1 MINIIGTYECKAD
14 AKGRVMFPN
23 ALKKQLQIL
32 QKWQNL
38 QESLE
43 VKELDYVEQKEWKT
57 LSQEEKQKFWE
68 NEKNKLEA
76 EKLKLAEAM
85 ELVKED

>member
-1 MINIIGTYECKAD
+1 MK
-14 AKGRVMFPN
+14 
-23 ALKKQLQIL
+23 
-32 QKWQNL
+32 
-38 QESLE
+38 LE
-43 VKELDYVEQKEWKT
+43 EWKT

-76 EKLKLAEAM
+76 EKLKLVEAM